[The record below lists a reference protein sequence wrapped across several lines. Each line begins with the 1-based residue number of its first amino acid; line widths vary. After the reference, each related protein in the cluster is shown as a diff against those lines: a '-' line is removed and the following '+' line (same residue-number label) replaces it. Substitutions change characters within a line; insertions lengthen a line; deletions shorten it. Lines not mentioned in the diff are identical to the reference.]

1 VFSYE
6 QSHTQTQAFKSQNGS
21 LVSRV
26 WTASN
31 CSKVYC
37 SSWLL
42 WMWGRH
48 WFTYSTKF

>member
-1 VFSYE
+1 MFSVKH
-6 QSHTQTQAFKSQNGS
+6 SHTQTQVFKGQNGS
-21 LVSRV
+21 LLSRV

-31 CSKVYC
+31 CSKIHS

-48 WFTYSTKF
+48 WIPNTM